1 MSGFSGAHDTIR
13 DWNALMKIK
22 NSRQE
27 INRRTALTAGSVG
40 ALSMLNWKLP
50 IIANAAQIKANAKSC
65 ILLWMGGGPS
75 QFETWDPKSGHS
87 NGGETQSVQTSIPG
101 VNLAMGLKE
110 TASIADELCI
120 IRSMNGPEGSHPR
133 ASYVTQ
139 TGYLPTASVKY
150 PAIGSHVAQHLGDAD
165 ANLPSFVRIGNTR
178 NTAKAGLL
186 GVDFDP
192 FLLSS
197 AERLPDNTQIQT
209 TESRYK
215 RRLGLLNQLEDDASD
230 DGSKKAVIA
239 NRKLYGKASRMIL
252 SPEMDAFDLSK
263 ESPSSREAYG
273 DGSFAAGCL
282 MARRLVETG
291 VTFVEVASSNWDT
304 HFDNFSRTTDLCT
317 EVDLP
322 FAQLVRDLK
331 QRGMLDSTLVVWLGE
346 FGRTPRINGRGGR
359 DHYPRAYSM
368 AMAGCGIK
376 GGQVIGQ
383 TDDGGVEITDRPVKV
398 NDLLHTLYTVLG
410 VEPEFENLSS
420 IGRPIKIVENGSLID
435 GVM

>member
-1 MSGFSGAHDTIR
+1 
-13 DWNALMKIK
+13 
-22 NSRQE
+22 
-27 INRRTALTAGSVG
+27 
-40 ALSMLNWKLP
+40 
-50 IIANAAQIKANAKSC
+50 
-65 ILLWMGGGPS
+65 
-75 QFETWDPKSGHS
+75 
-87 NGGETQSVQTSIPG
+87 
-101 VNLAMGLKE
+101 
-110 TASIADELCI
+110 
-120 IRSMNGPEGSHPR
+120 
-133 ASYVTQ
+133 
-139 TGYLPTASVKY
+139 
-150 PAIGSHVAQHLGDAD
+150 
-165 ANLPSFVRIGNTR
+165 
-178 NTAKAGLL
+178 
-186 GVDFDP
+186 
-192 FLLSS
+192 
-197 AERLPDNTQIQT
+197 
-209 TESRYK
+209 
-215 RRLGLLNQLEDDASD
+215 
-230 DGSKKAVIA
+230 
-239 NRKLYGKASRMIL
+239 
-252 SPEMDAFDLSK
+252 
-263 ESPSSREAYG
+263 
-273 DGSFAAGCL
+273 